1 MNQAR
6 RRCGPGRW
14 AAGLLGLGLQLAQ
27 AAAPALP
34 ATDDSPAGMNCYELS
49 TVASMR
55 WERPGGDWADAA
67 GQAYGGRPF
76 DSLTVR
82 RSADPQALRW
92 DASELVRHWG
102 TEGAWP
108 GALVLRGD
116 EAGPRGTVELVS
128 REGAQVARRPLLEI
142 EWADGHTEFL
152 EAMADSALSC
162 PQHRTVGQLPVLK
175 IEAGRQAVLLFDR
188 RGARPAAVKRATL
201 RAWSLRQTGRGS
213 AIGLFAGRLPGGRA
227 EPGPAGLAALFPG
240 DRGLEK
246 HPEVWLVERFDQP
259 NVLPSWLGADAQDR
273 VAQVGGLRAGPGYS
287 AHAGGALRVSIPKGQ
302 FRGLDSPIALKPLV
316 PGGEPVAAFM
326 RYYLRLGD
334 DWDPTLDGGK
344 LPGFAGTYGSAGWGG
359 RRSNGSNGWSARGG
373 FARAPA
379 PGTLLAQAR
388 GVGSY
393 VYHADMQGRYG
404 ETWGWNLGAAGWL
417 EKGRWYSIEQ
427 ELRLNTP
434 GLSDG
439 LLRVWVDG
447 RKAFERTNLR
457 FRDVDT
463 LRIESAWLNV
473 YHGGSRPSP
482 ETMTLYIDSLV
493 IAGRYIGPMVG
504 GRP

>member
-1 MNQAR
+1 M
-6 RRCGPGRW
+6 
-14 AAGLLGLGLQLAQ
+14 LGLGLQLVQ
-27 AAAPALP
+27 AATPAPL
-34 ATDDSPAGMNCYELS
+34 ATDDSPAGMNCYELA

-67 GQAYGGRPF
+67 GRAHGERPF
-76 DSLTVR
+76 DTLTVR
-82 RSADPQALRW
+82 RTADPQALRW
-92 DASELVRHWG
+92 DATEPVRRWG
-102 TEGAWP
+102 TEGHWP

-128 REGAQVARRPLLEI
+128 REGAEAARRPLLEI
-142 EWADGHTEFL
+142 EWADGHTLQL
-152 EAMADSALSC
+152 EAVADSALSC
-162 PQHRTVGQLPVLK
+162 PHHRSVGRLPVLK
-175 IEAGRQAVLLFDR
+175 IEAGRQAVLLFDQPE
-188 RGARPAAVKRATL
+188 ARPAAVKRATL
-201 RAWSLRQTGRGS
+201 RAWSLRQTGSGS
-213 AIGLFAGRLPGGRA
+213 AIGLFAGRLPGGHA
-227 EPGPAGLAALFPG
+227 VPGPAGLAARFPG
-240 DRGLEK
+240 DRGLET
-246 HPEVWLVERFDQP
+246 HPAVWLVERFDQP
-259 NVLPSWLGADAQDR
+259 QALPRWLDADDRGR
-273 VAQVGGLRAGPGYS
+273 VAQVDGPRAGPGYS
-287 AHAGGALRVSIPKGQ
+287 EHAGGALQVSIPKGQ
-302 FRGLDSPIALKPLV
+302 HRGLDSPIALKPLV

-379 PGTLLAQAR
+379 PGTRLAQAR

-393 VYHADMQGRYG
+393 VYHADMQGRHG

-417 EKGRWYSIEQ
+417 QKGRWYSIEQ

-447 RKAFERTNLR
+447 RKAFERTGLR

-473 YHGGSRPSP
+473 YHGGARPSP